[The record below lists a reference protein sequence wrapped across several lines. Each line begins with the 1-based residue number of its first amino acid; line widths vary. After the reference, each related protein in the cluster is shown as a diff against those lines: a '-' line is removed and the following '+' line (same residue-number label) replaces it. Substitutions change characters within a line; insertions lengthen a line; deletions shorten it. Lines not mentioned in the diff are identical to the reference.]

1 MAIVQISRI
10 QQRKGL
16 QADLPQLAGGELGWA
31 VDERRLFI
39 GNGTLV
45 EGAPVIGN
53 TEVLTEFSNILEFQS
68 TYTYKGE
75 AAGYTVQT
83 GATPGAPVT
92 QSLQSRLDSFAVVT
106 DFGAVGDGITDDS
119 DAINRALYQLYC
131 RQSNVQIRRGL
142 FFPAGVYLVNDSVLI
157 PPYAYLYGEGARSS
171 IIKLAVAGDVSTLNR
186 YVVRTTDSLQQ
197 YGVNIGAN
205 GATTP
210 VDITVENMGFESL
223 QVTDIAL
230 VEAAA
235 NVNFNN
241 CSFVGPLT
249 QAQLANPLERDDI
262 AGVRFESTPSIIT
275 TNVNFNECQ
284 FSNLTYGVYTG
295 EKMRDAAFT
304 DCLFETLFQ
313 GVYLGGPTI
322 DSAIGGPQGCAI
334 IHCTFNLVY
343 DSGITFDDVSLNI
356 SGYNSFYDVANNFGG
371 DLGTPFAPV
380 IYINSS
386 NNVSIGD
393 MFART
398 DAADLIYPR
407 VQLNGTAST
416 SLENGSRL
424 RVGTYSR
431 EAGIEQNLEGAQTG
445 ATLTQINTVLTSAF
459 KLDYTFKRGNAQRY
473 GTVTVLGNPT
483 LSYSDDYTENSST
496 GLTLA
501 VTQVGTT
508 ITVAYTTTAGSAGT
522 IYYSLRYLD

>member
-1 MAIVQISRI
+1 VAIVQISRI
-10 QQRKGL
+10 QQRQGL
-16 QADLPQLAGGELGWA
+16 QTDLPQLAGGEMGWA
-31 VDERRLFI
+31 VDSRKLYI
-39 GNGTLV
+39 GNGTLAQ
-45 EGAPVIGN
+45 GAPVIGN
-53 TEVLTEFSNILEFQS
+53 TEILTEFSDILEFAS
-68 TYTYKGE
+68 TYTYQGA
-75 AAGYTVQT
+75 AAGYIVQT
-83 GATPGAPVT
+83 GPTATAPVS
-92 QSLQSRLDSFAVVT
+92 QSLQSRLDSYAVVT
-106 DFGAVGDGITDDS
+106 DFGAVGDGVTDCT

-131 RQSNVQIRRGL
+131 RQSNTQIRRGL
-142 FFPAGVYLVNDSVLI
+142 FFPAGVYLVTETILV
-157 PPYAYLYGEGARSS
+157 PPYAFLYGEGSQSS
-171 IIKLAVAGDVSTLNR
+171 IIKLDVASDISTLNS
-186 YVVRTTDSLQQ
+186 YVVRTADSMQQ
-197 YGVNIGAN
+197 FGANIGTN
-205 GATTP
+205 SATPPT
-210 VDITVENMGFESL
+210 DISISDMGFQSL
-223 QVTDIAL
+223 QVTDICLIDQAT
-230 VEAAA
+230 
-235 NVNFNN
+235 NCNFNN
-241 CSFVGPLT
+241 VSFTGPIT
-249 QAQLANPLERDDI
+249 ASQIADPLQRGDI
-262 AGVRFESTPSIIT
+262 AGVRFNSTASLIT
-275 TNVNFNECQ
+275 TNINFSQCQ